1 MKGKTQL
8 LGVIELGN
16 GYVKRPNTIRSKSI
30 PKTITLHGGEFS
42 AFAKHGRGYWETL
55 GDEDDPDANIH
66 SEKQLEEVCKKKGLT
81 SRYLED
87 KV

>member
-1 MKGKTQL
+1 MRKGQL
-8 LGVIELGN
+8 VGVIEGGN
-16 GYVKRPNTIRSKSI
+16 GYAKKPNTIRNKPI
-30 PKTITLHGGEFS
+30 PRSVTLHGGGFS
-42 AFAKHGRGYWETL
+42 AFAKHGKGYWETL
-55 GDEDDPDANIH
+55 GDENDPDANIQ